1 MTWTAENPAPTS
13 STPLPSSEHAL
24 FTGDTKP
31 EPCTRVHTTEWGVDL
46 VHPGPAAARGPAV
59 GWRGGCE
66 ALKSALEVLRRVA
79 VGGSLGA
86 APPVLRNLSLENCK
100 FISQKGPRAEMTSKR
115 TNHFLQSS
123 TELGLGGGAVTIR
136 GGAPVRLV
144 HPHVF
149 PQPTPGSGPRE
160 MEQRVGLRACMG
172 GHSQKCS
179 LASRAGHLGGSGR
192 EKGPCLD
199 SLCQVGPS
207 CTQLSDKQPGIILLL
222 PCAWS
227 HSEMALSLLV
237 GASTEQSI

>member
-123 TELGLGGGAVTIR
+123 TELGLGGGLWPSEGGLQSDLSTLMSFHSPPLALGPERWSKEWAWGHAWEVTAR
-136 GGAPVRLV
+136 SA
-144 HPHVF
+144 
-149 PQPTPGSGPRE
+149 
-160 MEQRVGLRACMG
+160 A
-172 GHSQKCS
+172 
-179 LASRAGHLGGSGR
+179 
-192 EKGPCLD
+192 
-199 SLCQVGPS
+199 
-207 CTQLSDKQPGIILLL
+207 LL
-222 PCAWS
+222 PG
-227 HSEMALSLLV
+227 LV
-237 GASTEQSI
+237 T

>member
-1 MTWTAENPAPTS
+1 MIWSIQGQQLLEGR
-13 STPLPSSEHAL
+13 L
-24 FTGDTKP
+24 
-31 EPCTRVHTTEWGVDL
+31 
-46 VHPGPAAARGPAV
+46 
-59 GWRGGCE
+59 RGGG
-66 ALKSALEVLRRVA
+66 AGVRHLRVLWKSSGELLLEGPWGLP
-79 VGGSLGA
+79 
-86 APPVLRNLSLENCK
+86 PPVLRNLSLENCK

-123 TELGLGGGAVTIR
+123 TELGLGGAVTIR

-199 SLCQVGPS
+199 SPFQVRPS
-207 CTQLSDKQPGIILLL
+207 CT
-222 PCAWS
+222 
-227 HSEMALSLLV
+227 
-237 GASTEQSI
+237 